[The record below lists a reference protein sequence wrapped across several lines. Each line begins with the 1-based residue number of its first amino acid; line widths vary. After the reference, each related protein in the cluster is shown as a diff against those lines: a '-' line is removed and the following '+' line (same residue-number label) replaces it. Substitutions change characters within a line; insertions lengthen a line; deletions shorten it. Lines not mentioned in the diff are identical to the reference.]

1 MRNKARKLPGYKKGR
16 YTGIFRGKIADR
28 QHQVDRIKKL
38 TIDIKR
44 EISFIINTRIKDP
57 RIGFITVTDARLSVD
72 GKYLDIYFST
82 MGKEA
87 AADSSKKALE
97 RCSGFIKR
105 NLSKRIR
112 LRIVPELKFI
122 YDDSI
127 DRGIKITEIL
137 NNISID
143 GKSQD

>member
-1 MRNKARKLPGYKKGR
+1 M
-16 YTGIFRGKIADR
+16 
-28 QHQVDRIKKL
+28 DRIKKL

-82 MGKEA
+82 MGKES

-105 NLSKRIR
+105 NLSERIR
-112 LRIVPELKFI
+112 LRNVPELKFI

-137 NNISID
+137 
-143 GKSQD
+143 K